1 MNNDFTFTLQ
11 SREPKLRPCTVDG
24 NNALFHRWEE
34 YAVVIEPSP
43 MVGGHRGG
51 QLCQTYAI
59 VEMEDGQVKEV
70 KPSKIRFRDTKEHFA
85 LLTDMEAPK

>member
-11 SREPKLRPCTVDG
+11 PREPKLRPCTVDG

-70 KPSKIRFRDTKEHFA
+70 KPSKIRFRDTKERFA
-85 LLTDMEAPK
+85 LLTEMEAPK